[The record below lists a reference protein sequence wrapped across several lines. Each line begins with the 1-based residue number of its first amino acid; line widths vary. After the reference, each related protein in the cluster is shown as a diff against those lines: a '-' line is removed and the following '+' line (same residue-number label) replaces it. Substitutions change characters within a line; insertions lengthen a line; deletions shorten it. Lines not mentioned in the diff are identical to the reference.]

1 MKFSLYFQVSNRRG
15 VGKKNQKLIVGRV
28 GILGGL
34 EKSENFKSGERIGF
48 ETAFFFPF
56 LIIKTTVLR
65 TFVYT
70 VKVK

>member
-34 EKSENFKSGERIGF
+34 EKSEKSGERIGF

-56 LIIKTTVLR
+56 LIMKTTVLR